1 MNYYYGS
8 LPSLLRNSLKFCSLS
23 LYLPSIRSKS
33 FPFTTKNHRVY
44 AFDIQTKFYLFL
56 VWCSAR
62 DLLLCHNFALFLPM
76 DEVWNKKKVV
86 IIISWM
92 AYLLEG
98 PEGGYKSHFPSPN
111 FAQIPFPSLLFF
123 QILKIPVPVPSV
135 IPIPS
140 DQIPV
145 SVTQIPFSQW
155 KCAQIPVPILPLQDP
170 LVVVLVLSLN
180 SPLICFKF
188 SFIDWYFAVI

>member
-98 PEGGYKSHFPSPN
+98 PEGEYKSHFPSPN

-123 QILKIPVPVPSV
+123 QILKIPVPVLLFFRLWFPF
-135 IPIPS
+135 
-140 DQIPV
+140 PV
-145 SVTQIPFSQW
+145 TKSQSQW
-155 KCAQIPVPILPLQDP
+155 PKSHFPSENLPKSQFPFYPFRTL
-170 LVVVLVLSLN
+170 LLLCWC
-180 SPLICFKF
+180 SP
-188 SFIDWYFAVI
+188 